1 MTLSLL
7 GKIIAMISIATMG
20 TFLTI
25 LPIFLIIALGYGLRA
40 RNVVKANWV
49 KPLNTYVYNVGLPAL
64 IVYSFTTLQWREV
77 LAGQLLS
84 LQIVIVVV
92 TAILVAILIR
102 LLPTKTNYQAAIYL
116 AVVLGNTV
124 YLGIP
129 LVSSALPGVV
139 TTDVTSITTAIG
151 VVQLVCS
158 VLVALI
164 GLEYVFLGTRDVRF
178 VSKHII
184 TNPLTLSILVGL
196 VFALIGWPHWL
207 DRSIGVP
214 LKMLAGTASPLA
226 LFALGSFLYGHKI
239 NRKQARLGLAVGLK
253 LAFVPLIA
261 WAVMVAAQIYSTER
275 NITVL
280 MAAMPTAVTA
290 FVLADTYELDT
301 TFVASVM
308 MVSTILSV
316 VAVPVIANLLQL

>member
-1 MTLSLL
+1 M
-7 GKIIAMISIATMG
+7 IIINTMG

-40 RNVVKANWV
+40 RNIVKASWV
-49 KPLNTYVYNVGLPAL
+49 KPLNSFVYNVGLPAL
-64 IVYSFTTLQWREV
+64 IVYSFATLQWREL
-77 LAGQLLS
+77 LAGRLLGYQLL
-84 LQIVIVVV
+84 IVVV
-92 TAILVAILIR
+92 TAVLIAILVRA
-102 LLPTKTNYQAAIYL
+102 LPMNNKDRAAIYL
-116 AVVLGNTV
+116 AAMLGNTV

-139 TTDVTSITTAIG
+139 TTDVTSITTAVG
-151 VVQLVCS
+151 VVQLVAS
-158 VLVALI
+158 LLV
-164 GLEYVFLGTRDVRF
+164 GLVGIEYVFLGTRDIRF
-178 VSKHII
+178 ITKHLII
-184 TNPLTLSILVGL
+184 NPLTLSIVAG
-196 VFALIGWPHWL
+196 FALAFLGWPQWL

-239 NRKQARLGLAVGLK
+239 NRKQSRLGLAVGLK
-253 LAFVPLIA
+253 LIGVPLIA
-261 WAVMVAAQIYSTER
+261 WAVMVAAQIFSTER

-280 MAAMPTAVTA
+280 MMSMPTAVTA

-308 MVSTILSV
+308 MVSTIASV
-316 VAVPVIANLLQL
+316 VAVPVIANLLGL

>member
-1 MTLSLL
+1 
-7 GKIIAMISIATMG
+7 MG

-40 RNVVKANWV
+40 HNVIRASWV
-49 KPLNTYVYNVGLPAL
+49 KPLNTFVYSVGLPAL
-64 IVYSFTTLQWREV
+64 IIYSFATLQWREV
-77 LAGQLLS
+77 LADRLLG
-84 LQIVIVVV
+84 LQVMIVIVAALLA
-92 TAILVAILIR
+92 AIIIR
-102 LLPTKTNYQAAIYL
+102 NLPIKAKDQAAIYL

-129 LVSSALPGVV
+129 LVNSALPGVV

-164 GLEYVFLGTRDVRF
+164 GLEYIFLGTRDMRYI
-178 VSKHII
+178 SKHIA
-184 TNPLTLSILVGL
+184 TNPLILSILVGL
-196 VFALIGWPHWL
+196 FFAVIGWPQWL
-207 DRSIGVP
+207 DRTLGVP
-214 LKMLAGTASPLA
+214 IKMLAGTASPLA

-253 LAFVPLIA
+253 LVGVPLIA
-261 WAVMVAAQIYSTER
+261 WAIMVAAQIFSTER

-280 MAAMPTAVTA
+280 MMSMPTAVTA
-290 FVLADTYELDT
+290 FVLADTYKLDT

-308 MVSTILSV
+308 MVSTIAST
-316 VAVPVIANLLQL
+316 VAVPVIANLLGL